1 MPPHLHRSADVAIR
15 EGSPDK
21 LSKPKY
27 LLAIFASLV
36 TAIALWYPLSVQLE
50 PFLPSPYEV
59 AEAFID
65 SMQDPEL
72 FSAMA
77 ATLRRVLIGWVGAV
91 VLGTAVGVWMGRNS
105 VVDALTL
112 PWVMIGL
119 AIPAPV
125 IIIFAILF
133 FGLEESSTLLA
144 LVASVTPFV
153 VNIVYQGVKAID
165 PSLNEMSHAY
175 NLSAMERLR
184 EVILPQVAPS
194 LMSAV
199 RFGFAMSWKI
209 VVIVE
214 ALSTSNGIGAQLELF
229 FRLLRPHYVLAWTLS
244 FTVVMILLEVL
255 VFQTVE
261 RRLFRWR
268 KVSEF

>member
-1 MPPHLHRSADVAIR
+1 V
-15 EGSPDK
+15 GSGN

-27 LLAIFASLV
+27 LLAILASLA
-36 TAIALWYPLSVQLE
+36 TAIVLWYPLSLQLE
-50 PFLPSPYEV
+50 PFLPSPHEV
-59 AEAFID
+59 AEAFVD
-65 SMQDPEL
+65 SMQDAEL
-72 FSAMA
+72 YTAMA
-77 ATLRRVLIGWVGAV
+77 ATLRRVVIGWVGAV
-91 VLGTAVGVWMGRNS
+91 VIGTALGVWMGRNT
-105 VVDALTL
+105 VVDALAL

-144 LVASVTPFV
+144 LIASVTPFV

-165 PSLNEMSHAY
+165 PALNEMSHVY
-175 NLSAMERLR
+175 KLSRTARLR

-194 LMSAV
+194 LMSGV

-229 FRLLRPHYVLAWTLS
+229 FRLLRPQYVLAWTLS
-244 FTVVMILLEVL
+244 FTIVMILLEVV
-255 VFQTVE
+255 VFRTVE

-268 KVSEF
+268 RVTEF